1 MSNASQPFIFLLRVV
16 GVGLRLRV
24 VFFEFVEDFH
34 TVGSGIIHE
43 SEGISSGAVI
53 VEAEVF
59 VSEGVGDSGGSGLG
73 RTRFLLFDEQAEIMQ
88 LKNLWESF
96 VI

>member
-1 MSNASQPFIFLLRVV
+1 M
-16 GVGLRLRV
+16 
-24 VFFEFVEDFH
+24 EDFH
-34 TVGSGIIHE
+34 TVGSGIIRE
-43 SEGISSGAVI
+43 SEGIISNIV

-59 VSEGVGDSGGSGLG
+59 VSEGIGDSGGSGLG